1 MICFEQLILTLQINY
16 LQQQH
21 HYISLVVPKILF
33 NQAQLDRLSQLQI
46 RRLENQFSNLF
57 KQLQTQK
64 QAKLNKLLFHYQMAH
79 MKAHHILDRLSQL
92 QIRRLESQYRNLFIQ
107 LQTQKQ
113 AKLNKLLFHYLM
125 VHNKVLTFISKKGIE
140 LMLISLEWVASS
152 PLKFTL
158 KELQL

>member
-46 RRLENQFSNLF
+46 RRLENQFRNLF

-64 QAKLNKLLFHYQMAH
+64 QAKLNKLLFQ
-79 MKAHHILDRLSQL
+79 
-92 QIRRLESQYRNLFIQ
+92 
-107 LQTQKQ
+107 
-113 AKLNKLLFHYLM
+113 YLM
-125 VHNKVLTFISKKGIE
+125 VHNKVLTFISKGYWTHANFPWMGCIFTPEVYSKRITIIINIH
-140 LMLISLEWVASS
+140 LMSLHNAGSLEIVIM
-152 PLKFTL
+152 
-158 KELQL
+158 